1 MAQKMLAYLKGFV
14 REASKNNN
22 EDSFDTLCVEPTVLC
37 RPARPTKPF
46 PHLVFELWPMP
57 TDRLVG
63 APTDDGDLHHARG
76 ALEKLGIVAVLA
88 MVKLK
93 KIWAARRNWLM
104 WPANPTV
111 RTAISTR
118 S

>member
-1 MAQKMLAYLKGFV
+1 MAQKMLAHLKGRPNELVIFVVFFSEGFV
-14 REASKNNN
+14 RVASGKNN

-63 APTDDGDLHHARG
+63 APTDDGDLYHARG
-76 ALEKLGIVAVLA
+76 AWERPTLVVVHALA
-88 MVKLK
+88 
-93 KIWAARRNWLM
+93 
-104 WPANPTV
+104 
-111 RTAISTR
+111 SQ

>member
-1 MAQKMLAYLKGFV
+1 MAKKMLAHLKGFV
-14 REASKNNN
+14 RVASGKNN

-63 APTDDGDLHHARG
+63 APTDDGDLYHARG
-76 ALEKLGIVAVLA
+76 AWERPTLVVVHALA
-88 MVKLK
+88 SQSRT
-93 KIWAARRNWLM
+93 WAIK
-104 WPANPTV
+104 TK
-111 RTAISTR
+111 
-118 S
+118 